1 MTELCETRYP
11 QFSGNAD
18 CFQVLLECDFLSQD
32 SLSVILGT
40 HFSKLD
46 VPFCEVGILSRSY

>member
-32 SLSVILGT
+32 NNSEMYMHTS
-40 HFSKLD
+40 
-46 VPFCEVGILSRSY
+46 EVH